1 MMTFLGNLVEQIAV
15 AELSACW
22 TTKLLHKG
30 ELLWTL
36 QQEKLESGITL
47 LSTEIGKRHWDH
59 LVWTSAHNHHA
70 H

>member
-47 LSTEIGKRHWDH
+47 LSTEIGKRH
-59 LVWTSAHNHHA
+59 
-70 H
+70 